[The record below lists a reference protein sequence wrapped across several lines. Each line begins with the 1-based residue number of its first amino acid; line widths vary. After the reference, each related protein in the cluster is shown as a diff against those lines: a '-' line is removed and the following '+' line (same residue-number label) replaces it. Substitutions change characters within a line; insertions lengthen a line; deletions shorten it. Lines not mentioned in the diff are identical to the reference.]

1 MNNFLQKH
9 QGAFQQSISYFQN
22 EISSLRTGRANP
34 GLLDRI
40 RVETYGV
47 KTPLIGLANVN
58 VADGRSL
65 IVVPWDKKIAKD
77 IEKAI
82 TEENLGLAVVNE
94 GDKLRL
100 TMPMMNEE
108 NRREMVKKLNEKME
122 EARIGVRKVR
132 EQVKE
137 EIEAAFGEK
146 AISED
151 DKFRFIR
158 ELDEEVQKKNEI
170 FKLFRDK
177 KEKEIMTI

>member
-1 MNNFLQKH
+1 
-9 QGAFQQSISYFQN
+9 
-22 EISSLRTGRANP
+22 
-34 GLLDRI
+34 
-40 RVETYGV
+40 
-47 KTPLIGLANVN
+47 
-58 VADGRSL
+58 
-65 IVVPWDKKIAKD
+65 
-77 IEKAI
+77 
-82 TEENLGLAVVNE
+82 VVNE

-170 FKLFRDK
+170 LKEFRDK